1 MTPPTP
7 GLPSSSV
14 TGRFQSPLV
23 DLRKRAMARLNE
35 KLDPTKNRGKPMSL
49 IRQEA
54 KRTLD
59 QFFEAE
65 APALQKPERDK
76 IVEEL
81 LADAI
86 GFGPMEEL
94 FRDADVKEILVLA
107 ANVIIVRKN
116 DNWMPSPVRFRDPA
130 HMRAVLQKVC
140 EQGDALV
147 ANPTTTSG
155 FDVKL
160 GNGFRAVAILP
171 PDIMEQQ
178 PVSLFVRGAG
188 AGSGLNPAITTP
200 PPAAT
205 RAPTASGLIATPA
218 PRSGVHSPASTGPR
232 SSASAATAP
241 AGSGSATGIPPART
255 QSSTGSAGGG
265 FAGQG
270 SGIIAAAQQ
279 RVPAAG
285 SGPLTG
291 AGATPEIQTRIR
303 QKVTERIIMKLA
315 AAGVYDLNVIPLPEL
330 RKIAMAYV
338 KEYIDVEKI
347 LLDDATIERLANEIL
362 AGMNR

>member
-1 MTPPTP
+1 
-7 GLPSSSV
+7 
-14 TGRFQSPLV
+14 
-23 DLRKRAMARLNE
+23 MARLNE

-49 IRQEA
+49 LRQEA

-76 IVEEL
+76 IVDEML
-81 LADAI
+81 SDAI

-94 FRDADVKEILVLA
+94 FRDQDVKEILVLA

-116 DNWMPSPVRFRDPA
+116 DNWMPSPVRFRDTA
-130 HMRAVLQKVC
+130 HMRAVLQKVL
-140 EQGDALV
+140 EQGDQLV
-147 ANPTTTSG
+147 ATPTTGSG

-188 AGSGLNPAITTP
+188 SGSGLNPAITTP
-200 PPAAT
+200 PPVAA
-205 RAPTASGLIATPA
+205 RPPAASGLIATPA
-218 PRSGVHSPASTGPR
+218 PRSGVHSPAVTGPR
-232 SSASAATAP
+232 SSASSATAP
-241 AGSGSATGIPPART
+241 PGSGVGLPTGRS
-255 QSSTGSAGGG
+255 QSPSGSAGGG

-270 SGIIAAAQQ
+270 SGIIATAQQ

-285 SGPLTG
+285 GSGPLTG
-291 AGATPEIQTRIR
+291 SNSAANNPEIHLRIR

-338 KEYIDVEKI
+338 KEYIDFEKI
-347 LLDDATIERLANEIL
+347 TLDDPTIERLANEIL